1 MSEFRIATRYAKSLL
16 ELAEEKGV
24 LDKVNEDMI
33 TFDHLCKANRDF
45 ALMLKNPIIQ
55 HHRKLAILKKI
66 FAGKVHD
73 LTLSIF
79 DIITR
84 KNREFILP
92 MLASEFTHLYNV
104 RKGISE
110 ATVTTNFALTPE
122 LRKEFM
128 RLLKEITKKEIELTE
143 KVDKEMLGGYIIK
156 VGDLQLDDSVDSRLK
171 DLKTKLISSSYIK
184 KF

>member
-24 LDKVNEDMI
+24 LDQVNEDMVS
-33 TFDHLCKANRDF
+33 FDHLCKSNKDF

-55 HHRKLAILKKI
+55 HHRKLTILKKI
-66 FAGKVHD
+66 FQGKVND
-73 LTLSIF
+73 LTLAIF
-79 DIITR
+79 DIVTR
-84 KNREFILP
+84 KNREFVLP
-92 MLASEFTHLYNV
+92 MLAAEFTHQYNT

-110 ATVTTNFALTPE
+110 ATVITNFALTPE
-122 LRKEFM
+122 LRSEFA
-128 RLLKEITKKEIELTE
+128 RLLKEVTKKEIQLTE
-143 KVDKEMLGGYIIK
+143 KVDKEMLGGYILK

-171 DLKTKLISSSYIK
+171 ELRTKLISSSYIK

>member
-1 MSEFRIATRYAKSLL
+1 MSDFRIATRYAKSLL
-16 ELAEEKGV
+16 ELAEEQGV

-33 TFDHLCKANRDF
+33 SFDHLCKANRDF

-55 HHRKLAILKKI
+55 HHRKLAILNKVFK
-66 FAGKVHD
+66 GKVHN

-92 MLASEFTHLYNV
+92 MLASEFTHQFNV

-110 ATVTTNFALTPE
+110 ATVTTNFALSPE
-122 LRKEFM
+122 LRKEFTK
-128 RLLKEITKKEIELTE
+128 LLKEITKQEIQLTE
-143 KVDKEMLGGYIIK
+143 KIDKDMLGGYIVK
-156 VGDLQLDDSVDSRLK
+156 VGDLQIDDSVDSRLK
-171 DLKTKLISSSYIK
+171 ELRTQLTSSSYIK